1 MWNPEITQVTASL
14 NLRNMW
20 LPAGIS
26 EGTFPN
32 FCRIIPDM
40 YCPSCGSEERQL
52 SQFCRACGTDL
63 RIVRNSLEN
72 PDAITQSAV
81 SAREHIG
88 MAVADKIR
96 QMKSAKDLERVAED
110 ILPPFEKF
118 LESPEE
124 RRLRRIRAGIVT
136 AAIGLGASIVL
147 CLMVLEKIELF
158 PFIALPLITFLVG
171 LGMVINGMLFT
182 VPRKTL
188 PGDAYDAL
196 SQKVLDSSANSP
208 LYEVPAAVN
217 LTNEL
222 PPASRPQA
230 TSVTEHTTHH
240 LKPSKS

>member
-1 MWNPEITQVTASL
+1 
-14 NLRNMW
+14 
-20 LPAGIS
+20 
-26 EGTFPN
+26 
-32 FCRIIPDM
+32 M

-96 QMKSAKDLERVAED
+96 QMSSAKELKKVAED

-124 RRLRRIRAGIVT
+124 KRLRRIRAGVVT
-136 AAIGLGASIVL
+136 AAIGLGATIVTF
-147 CLMVLEKIELF
+147 LMALDKIDIF
-158 PFIALPLITFLVG
+158 PFVTPALVTFLVG
-171 LGMVINGMLFT
+171 LGVI
-182 VPRKTL
+182 VKKL
-188 PGDAYDAL
+188 PGDSYDAL
-196 SQKVLDSSANSP
+196 AQNLLDSTATKQ
-208 LYEVPAAVN
+208 LYEAPPVRN

-222 PPASRPQA
+222 APATKSPASI
-230 TSVTEHTTHH
+230 TEHTTHH
-240 LKPSKS
+240 LNTSKP

>member
-1 MWNPEITQVTASL
+1 
-14 NLRNMW
+14 
-20 LPAGIS
+20 
-26 EGTFPN
+26 
-32 FCRIIPDM
+32 M

-72 PDAITQSAV
+72 PDAVTQSAI

-96 QMKSAKDLERVAED
+96 QMSSAKDLERVAED
-110 ILPPFEKF
+110 VLPHFEKF

-124 RRLRRIRAGIVT
+124 KRLRRIRAGIIT
-136 AAIGLGASIVL
+136 SSIGLGATIVL
-147 CLMVLEKIELF
+147 LLMAFDKIDIF
-158 PFIALPLITFLVG
+158 PFVTPALITFLVG
-171 LGMVINGMLFT
+171 IGVIVNGLLFT

-196 SQKVLDSSANSP
+196 SQKVLDADVNRP
-208 LYEVPAAVN
+208 QYEMPQAAN

-222 PPASRPQA
+222 PPATRQQVPSI
-230 TSVTEHTTHH
+230 TEHTTHH
-240 LKPSKS
+240 LNTSKS

>member
-1 MWNPEITQVTASL
+1 
-14 NLRNMW
+14 
-20 LPAGIS
+20 
-26 EGTFPN
+26 
-32 FCRIIPDM
+32 M

-96 QMKSAKDLERVAED
+96 QMSSAKELKKVAED

-124 RRLRRIRAGIVT
+124 KRLRRIRAGVVT
-136 AAIGLGASIVL
+136 AAIGMGATIVTF
-147 CLMVLEKIELF
+147 LMTLEKTDIF
-158 PFIALPLITFLVG
+158 PFVTPALVTFLVG
-171 LGMVINGMLFT
+171 LGVIINGLLFT
-182 VPRKTL
+182 VPKKQL
-188 PGDAYDAL
+188 PGDSYDKLAQNL
-196 SQKVLDSSANSP
+196 LDSTATKQ
-208 LYEVPAAVN
+208 LYEAPPA

-222 PPASRPQA
+222 APATKSPASI
-230 TSVTEHTTHH
+230 TEHTTHH
-240 LKPSKS
+240 LNTSKP

>member
-1 MWNPEITQVTASL
+1 
-14 NLRNMW
+14 
-20 LPAGIS
+20 
-26 EGTFPN
+26 
-32 FCRIIPDM
+32 M

-81 SAREHIG
+81 SAREQIG

-96 QMKSAKDLERVAED
+96 QMSSAKDLERVAED
-110 ILPPFEKF
+110 ILPPFELF

-124 RRLRRIRAGIVT
+124 KRLRRIRAGVIT
-136 AAIGLGASIVL
+136 AAVGLGASIVVF
-147 CLMVLEKIELF
+147 LMVMNNLIIF
-158 PFIALPLITFLVG
+158 PFITPALITFLVG
-171 LGMVINGMLFT
+171 IGLVINGMLFT

-188 PGDAYDAL
+188 PGNAYDAL
-196 SQKVLDSSANSP
+196 SQKVLDSGVNKPS
-208 LYEVPAAVN
+208 YEAPAGS

-222 PPASRPQA
+222 GPSSKPQA
-230 TSVTEHTTHH
+230 TSITEHTTHH

>member
-1 MWNPEITQVTASL
+1 
-14 NLRNMW
+14 
-20 LPAGIS
+20 
-26 EGTFPN
+26 
-32 FCRIIPDM
+32 M

-72 PDAITQSAV
+72 PDAVTQSAI

-96 QMKSAKDLERVAED
+96 QMSSAKDLERVAED
-110 ILPPFEKF
+110 VLPHFEKF

-124 RRLRRIRAGIVT
+124 KRLRRIRAGIVT
-136 AAIGLGASIVL
+136 SAIGLGATIVL
-147 CLMVLEKIELF
+147 LLMAFDKSDIF
-158 PFIALPLITFLVG
+158 PFVTPALITFLVG
-171 LGMVINGMLFT
+171 IGVIVNGLLFT

-196 SQKVLDSSANSP
+196 SQKVLDAGVNRAP
-208 LYEVPAAVN
+208 YEVPQPAN

-222 PPASRPQA
+222 PPATRKQVPSI
-230 TSVTEHTTHH
+230 TEHTTHH
-240 LKPSKS
+240 LNTSKS

>member
-1 MWNPEITQVTASL
+1 
-14 NLRNMW
+14 
-20 LPAGIS
+20 
-26 EGTFPN
+26 
-32 FCRIIPDM
+32 M

-96 QMKSAKDLERVAED
+96 QMSSAKDLERVAED

-124 RRLRRIRAGIVT
+124 KRLRRIRAGVIT
-136 AAIGLGASIVL
+136 AAIGLGATIVTM
-147 CLMVLEKIELF
+147 LMTFADADLF
-158 PFIALPLITFLVG
+158 PFMTPSLITFLVG
-171 LGMVINGMLFT
+171 LGMVINGMMFT
-182 VPRKTL
+182 VPRKKL
-188 PGDAYDAL
+188 PGNADDAL
-196 SQKVLDSSANSP
+196 SQKILDSGLSRP
-208 LYEVPAAVN
+208 PYEAPAN

-222 PPASRPQA
+222 APAPKSQG
-230 TSVTEHTTHH
+230 TSITET
-240 LKPSKS
+240 